1 MPCPGEFQN
10 VVSLYFTFAMKHSN
24 DKPHKENKFLKL
36 PSYPGGNK
44 EFIRFIAENL
54 RYPEQALKNQV
65 EGTVYLE
72 YTVDNVGKV
81 EDEFVA
87 HGIGSGCDEEALRLI
102 RLLVYEPVKNRGV
115 RMKAKMKTRI
125 RFELPASAKPQPTV
139 NISYTTTPT
148 VKKEKPEPSS
158 RPSSPV
164 IGYTI
169 TIK

>member
-1 MPCPGEFQN
+1 
-10 VVSLYFTFAMKHSN
+10 MKHSN
-24 DKPHKENKFLKL
+24 DKPHKERKFLKL

-44 EFIRFIAENL
+44 AFIRFISDNL
-54 RYPEQALKNQV
+54 VYPVQALNDRI

-81 EDEFVA
+81 GDEFVA
-87 HGIGSGCDEEALRLI
+87 HGIGHGCDEEALRLI
-102 RLLVYEPVKNRGV
+102 RMLQYEPVKNRGV

-125 RFELPASAKPQPTV
+125 RFELPLSVVPAPEV
-139 NISYTTTPT
+139 NITYTTTPS
-148 VKKEKPEPSS
+148 VNKKKPEPES
-158 RPSSPV
+158 RPSKPV